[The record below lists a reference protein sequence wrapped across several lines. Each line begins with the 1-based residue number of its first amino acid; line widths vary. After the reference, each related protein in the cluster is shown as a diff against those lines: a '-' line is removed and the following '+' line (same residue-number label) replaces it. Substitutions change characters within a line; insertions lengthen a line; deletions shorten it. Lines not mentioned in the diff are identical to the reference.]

1 MRLPSIRF
9 QFAIALIVIN
19 VAVAAILASFA
30 YTTGRE
36 SLTRQAVA
44 NAHVV
49 ADARE
54 YALTRDIQRQHDRL
68 GAFLTSLDSLCG
80 ERVTARAI
88 DWEME
93 CVHVA
98 LTGFQRAER
107 ATAVELRNGQ
117 RRIASIG
124 AVPREVAFQSSTQ
137 LAALVDG
144 PAGTGYV
151 MQVAQGRALVRA
163 LYPVAT
169 LAGIFSDRSGLQAK
183 GANTLIDR
191 RGQVLIPASMPAADL
206 PPSAPLAHAIDQCL
220 TGESAEVLSGDSPGH
235 GVLAGL
241 QPVSAFN
248 DGCVITSL
256 DYAEALEPINRLGK
270 LVIVGA
276 IGLVVLAMVVSWIIA
291 RTITTRL
298 ASLAAAAS
306 QIEAG
311 RFDTPIPRGGPSEVR
326 QLGRAL
332 SRMAKAVGDLV
343 QREQEA
349 RLEAETANRTKDDFL
364 GTLSHELRT
373 PLTAIVGWV
382 SMLRQRKLDPAR
394 EEHALRVIERS
405 ARTEARLVEDL
416 LDVTRIVNG
425 QMRLKIAE
433 VSLIGVVDAAM
444 EAVRPAAELKGVSL
458 NRHVEGEVATVV
470 GDAHRL
476 QQVVWNLLANSVRF
490 TARGG
495 RVDVTLRPNGGT
507 TELSVSDT
515 GIGIAS
521 ELLPHVFER
530 FRQGD
535 TGTMRAHGGLG
546 LGLAIVRHLVELHG
560 GTVRAQSQG
569 EGHGSTFTVV
579 LRAAPH
585 KVIDRPAGAAATQ
598 DVDLR
603 GTCILVVD
611 DDPDA
616 REVVRAMLEGAG
628 ASVAT
633 TASARDTRALV
644 DRLHPDVLIADI
656 GMPDEDGYSLM
667 KWLRAQERGERRLPA
682 IALTA
687 HARAEDV
694 ERALESGFEI
704 HVAKPID
711 ATELLATVST
721 LLRPAA

>member
-54 YALTRDIQRQHDRL
+54 YALTRDLQNQHDRL
-68 GAFLTSLDSLCG
+68 RAFLTSLDSLCG
-80 ERVTARAI
+80 ERVTTRAI
-88 DWEME
+88 DWELE

-107 ATAVELRNGQ
+107 AFAVELRNGP
-117 RRIASIG
+117 RRVASIG
-124 AVPREVAFQSSTQ
+124 TVPRDVSFRSPMQ
-137 LAALVDG
+137 LAAVVEA
-144 PAGTGYV
+144 PSGTGYV
-151 MQVAQGRALVRA
+151 MQVAEGREVVRA
-163 LYPVAT
+163 LYPIAN
-169 LAGIFSDRSGLQAK
+169 LSGLFSDRSGLQAR
-183 GANTLIDR
+183 GANTLVDG
-191 RGQVLIPASMPAADL
+191 RGQVLIPPSMPAAEL
-206 PPSAPLAHAIDQCL
+206 PSSAPLAKAIDQCL
-220 TGESAEVLSGDSPGH
+220 AGESAEVLSGDATGH

-241 QPVSAFN
+241 QPVTALN

-256 DYAEALEPINRLGK
+256 DYAEALEPINRLFR

-276 IGLVVLAMVVSWIIA
+276 AVLVVLATVVSGIIA

-298 ASLAAAAS
+298 AKLAAAAS

-382 SMLRQRKLDPAR
+382 SMLRQRKLDPSR

-425 QMRLKIAE
+425 QMRLKITE

-444 EAVRPAAELKGVSL
+444 EAVRPAAELKGVAL
-458 NRHVEGEVATVV
+458 NRQVEGDVATVV
-470 GDAHRL
+470 GDPHRL

-490 TARGG
+490 TSRGG
-495 RVDVTLRPNGGT
+495 RVDVTLRPDTGT
-507 TELSVSDT
+507 TELSVTDT
-515 GIGIAS
+515 GIGIAP

-560 GTVRAQSQG
+560 GTVRARSEG
-569 EGHGSTFTVV
+569 EGHGSTFTVA
-579 LRAAPH
+579 LPAAPH
-585 KVIDRPAGAAATQ
+585 RALDRPAGLKTPREI
-598 DVDLR
+598 DLR

-667 KWLRAQERGERRLPA
+667 KWLRAQERGDQHLPA

-711 ATELLATVST
+711 ASELLATVST

>member
-1 MRLPSIRF
+1 MRLPSIRL
-9 QFAIALIVIN
+9 QFAVALIVIN

-30 YTTGRE
+30 YATGRE
-36 SLTRQAVA
+36 SLTRQAVG

-54 YALTRDIQRQHDRL
+54 YALTRDIKSQHDRL
-68 GAFLTSLDSLCG
+68 RAFLTSLDSLCG
-80 ERVTARAI
+80 ERVTPRAI
-88 DWEME
+88 DWELE

-107 ATAVELRNGQ
+107 ATAVELRNGP
-117 RRIASIG
+117 RRVASIG
-124 AVPREVAFQSSTQ
+124 TVPRDVTFDGPTQ
-137 LAALVDG
+137 LAAIVEASSG
-144 PAGTGYV
+144 PAYV
-151 MQVAQGRALVRA
+151 MQVAEGRALVRA
-163 LYPVAT
+163 LYPVEN

-183 GANTLIDR
+183 GANRLIDR
-191 RGQVLIPASMPAADL
+191 RGQVLIPTSMPTTDL
-206 PPSAPLAHAIDQCL
+206 PASAPLARAIDQCL
-220 TGESAEVLSGDSPGH
+220 LGESAEVLSGDATGH

-241 QPVSAFN
+241 QPVRAFN

-256 DYAEALEPINRLGK
+256 DYAEALEPINRLGRLVVVGTAV
-270 LVIVGA
+270 LVI
-276 IGLVVLAMVVSWIIA
+276 LATVVSWIIA
-291 RTITTRL
+291 HTITTRL

-306 QIEAG
+306 RIEAG
-311 RFDTPIPRGGPSEVR
+311 RFDTPIPRGGPAEVR

-394 EEHALRVIERS
+394 EDHALRVIERS

-425 QMRLKIAE
+425 QMRLKISE

-458 NRHVEGEVATVV
+458 NRHVEGDVATVV
-470 GDAHRL
+470 GDPHRL

-490 TARGG
+490 TSRGG
-495 RVDVTLRPNGGT
+495 RVDITLRPAGT
-507 TELSVSDT
+507 ATELSVSDT
-515 GIGIAS
+515 GIGIAPD
-521 ELLPHVFER
+521 LLPHVFER

-560 GTVRAQSQG
+560 GTVRARSAG

-579 LRAAPH
+579 LPAAPQQ
-585 KVIDRPAGAAATQ
+585 VIDRPAGRAVVQ

-616 REVVRAMLEGAG
+616 REVVRAMLESAG

-644 DRLHPDVLIADI
+644 DRLRPDVLIADV

-667 KWLRAQERGERRLPA
+667 KWLRAQERGTRHLPA

-704 HVAKPID
+704 HVAKPVD
-711 ATELLATVST
+711 AIELLATVST

>member
-9 QFAIALIVIN
+9 QFAAALIVIN
-19 VAVAAILASFA
+19 VAIAGILAFVA
-30 YTTGRE
+30 YTQGRE

-44 NAHVV
+44 SARVV

-54 YALTRDIQRQHDRL
+54 YALTRDIQSQHDRL
-68 GAFLTSLDSLCG
+68 RAFLTSLDSLCG
-80 ERVTARAI
+80 ERSSSRAI
-88 DWEME
+88 AWELE

-107 ATAVELRNGQ
+107 ATAVELRNGT
-117 RRIASIG
+117 RRVASIG
-124 AVPREVAFQSSTQ
+124 TMPRDAAFASPTQ
-137 LAALVDG
+137 LAAVVAPPSG
-144 PAGTGYV
+144 PGYV
-151 MQVAQGRALVRA
+151 IQVARGRALVRV
-163 LYPVAT
+163 LYPVAA
-169 LAGIFSDRSGLQAK
+169 LEGIFRDRSGLQGK

-191 RGQVLIPASMPAADL
+191 SGQVLIPAGTPVPDL
-206 PPSAPLAHAIDQCL
+206 RANAPLAQAVDQCL
-220 TGESAEVLSGDSPGH
+220 AGESAEVLSGDATGN

-241 QPVSAFN
+241 QPVTAFSE
-248 DGCVITSL
+248 GCVITSL
-256 DYAEALEPINRLGK
+256 DYAEALGPINRLGR
-270 LVIVGA
+270 LVA
-276 IGLVVLAMVVSWIIA
+276 IGSAVLVVLATVISWIIA

-298 ASLAAAAS
+298 ALLASVARE
-306 QIEAG
+306 IEGG
-311 RFDTPIPRGGPSEVR
+311 RFDTPIPRGGPAEVR

-343 QREQEA
+343 QREHEA

-425 QMRLKIAE
+425 QMRLKISE
-433 VSLIGVVDAAM
+433 VSLIGVADAAM

-458 NRHVEGEVATVV
+458 NRTVEGDVATVV
-470 GDAHRL
+470 GDPHRL

-495 RVDVTLRPNGGT
+495 RVDVTLRPAGAT

-515 GIGIAS
+515 GIGIAPA
-521 ELLPHVFER
+521 LLPHVFER

-560 GTVRAQSQG
+560 GTVRAQSEG
-569 EGHGSTFTVV
+569 EGQGSTFTV
-579 LRAAPH
+579 LLPSAPH
-585 KVIDRPAGAAATQ
+585 RAIDRPAGRTNPQ
-598 DVDLR
+598 DIDLR

-667 KWLRAQERGERRLPA
+667 RSLRALERGDRHLPA

-711 ATELLATVST
+711 ATELLATIST

>member
-19 VAVAAILASFA
+19 VAVAATLASFA
-30 YTTGRE
+30 YTQGRE

-44 NAHVV
+44 SAHVV

-54 YALTRDIQRQHDRL
+54 YALTRDIESQHDRL
-68 GAFLTSLDSLCG
+68 STFLTSLDSLCG
-80 ERVTARAI
+80 ERVTSRAI
-88 DWEME
+88 DWELE

-107 ATAVELRNGQ
+107 ATAVELRNGP

-124 AVPREVAFQSSTQ
+124 AVPRDVSFTNTTQ
-137 LAALVDG
+137 LAALVELPTG
-144 PAGTGYV
+144 PGYV

-163 LYPVAT
+163 LYPVAN
-169 LAGIFSDRSGLQAK
+169 LAGLFSDRSGLQAK

-191 RGQVLIPASMPAADL
+191 KGQVLIPPSMPATDL
-206 PPSAPLAHAIDQCL
+206 PASVPLARAIDQCL
-220 TGESAEVLSGDSPGH
+220 TGDSAEVLSGDAPGH

-241 QPVSAFN
+241 QPVTAFN

-256 DYAEALEPINRLGK
+256 DYAEALEPINRLER
-270 LVIVGA
+270 LVVVGA
-276 IGLVVLAMVVSWIIA
+276 AVLIVLAMVVSWIIA

-306 QIEAG
+306 QIEGG
-311 RFDTPIPRGGPSEVR
+311 RFDTPIPRGGPAEVR

-343 QREQEA
+343 QREKEA

-425 QMRLKIAE
+425 QMRLKITE
-433 VSLIGVVDAAM
+433 VSMIGVVDAAM
-444 EAVRPAAELKGVSL
+444 EAVRPAAELKGVAL
-458 NRHVEGEVATVV
+458 NRHVEGDVATVV
-470 GDAHRL
+470 GDPHRL
-476 QQVVWNLLANSVRF
+476 QQIVWNLLANSVRF
-490 TARGG
+490 TTRGG
-495 RVDVTLRPNGGT
+495 RVDVTLRPVGTT

-515 GIGIAS
+515 GIGIAP

-560 GTVRAQSQG
+560 GTVRAQSDG
-569 EGHGSTFTVV
+569 EGHGSSFTVV
-579 LRAAPH
+579 LPAAPH
-585 KVIDRPAGAAATQ
+585 RAIDRPAGRDAPL

-644 DRLHPDVLIADI
+644 DRLRPDVLIADI

-667 KWLRAQERGERRLPA
+667 KWLRAQERGERHLPA